1 MTRHTINHSTYLKG
15 SNTMHVDLQNAIVG
29 HPEKMKYMFTI
40 IGYLFG
46 RELYRKCF
54 YCESKRRGTI
64 YAETYIVERLS
75 NVSCDRYRVEVFD
88 GTNVSTVLG
97 GRAPKKALPWR
108 ADCAEEVARMPRDR
122 NTFMMACNQAGWK
135 ERANQPRARSA
146 SMRVGVGAGRH

>member
-1 MTRHTINHSTYLKG
+1 MNA
-15 SNTMHVDLQNAIVG
+15 DLQNAIVG

-54 YCESKRRGTI
+54 YCESKSRGTI
-64 YAETYIVERLS
+64 YAETYINERLS
-75 NVSCDRYRVEVFD
+75 NVACDRYRVEVYD
-88 GTNVSTVLG
+88 GKETSTVLG

-122 NTFMMACNQAGWK
+122 NCFMMACNQAGWK
-135 ERANQPRARSA
+135 ERSNQPRARGRRTKA
-146 SMRVGVGAGRH
+146 GNRAGRY

>member
-1 MTRHTINHSTYLKG
+1 MNA
-15 SNTMHVDLQNAIVG
+15 DLQNAIVG

-46 RELYRKCF
+46 RELYRKLF

-64 YAETYIVERLS
+64 YAETYITERLS
-75 NVSCDRYRVEVFD
+75 NVACDRYRIEVWD
-88 GTNVSTVLG
+88 GKVTSTVFG
-97 GRAPKKALPWR
+97 DGAPEKTLPWR

-135 ERANQPRARSA
+135 ERAKKPRARSRH
-146 SMRVGVGAGRH
+146 MKTGVGTGRH